1 MKNIDDTSYKTNLT
15 NGDMAVFGSAA
26 ADTARMFEDM
36 REAIKEVSKARSKD
50 GSFNTAN
57 NLMQNKYMITPT
69 RKDKSNGK
77 EEAMNYSVRYITPEY
92 AKEILDRMEKKA
104 LDRNIAN
111 EVIPD
116 EDIIKK
122 LTLMHVDSSLYQ

>member
-1 MKNIDDTSYKTNLT
+1 MKNIDDTSYKANLT
-15 NGDMAVFGSAA
+15 NGDMAVFGSSA
-26 ADTARMFEDM
+26 ADVARMFEDM
-36 REAIKEVSKARSKD
+36 REAIKEVSKAKSKD
-50 GSFNTAN
+50 GSFNRAN

-104 LDRNIAN
+104 LDRNT
-111 EVIPD
+111 V
-116 EDIIKK
+116 K
-122 LTLMHVDSSLYQ
+122 L

>member
-36 REAIKEVSKARSKD
+36 REAIKEVSKAKSKD

-69 RKDKSNGK
+69 RKDKSNSK
-77 EEAMNYSVRYITPEY
+77 EEAMNYSIRYITPEY
-92 AKEILDRMEKKA
+92 AKEILDRMGKKA
-104 LDRNIAN
+104 LDRNVNISTYGYDPK
-111 EVIPD
+111 EMP
-116 EDIIKK
+116 K
-122 LTLMHVDSSLYQ
+122 SSGYLW

>member
-1 MKNIDDTSYKTNLT
+1 MKNIDDTSYKANLT
-15 NGDMAVFGSAA
+15 NGDMAVFGSSA
-26 ADTARMFEDM
+26 ADVARMFEDM
-36 REAIKEVSKARSKD
+36 REAIKEVSKAKSKD
-50 GSFNTAN
+50 GSFNRAN

-104 LDRNIAN
+104 LDRNT
-111 EVIPD
+111 V
-116 EDIIKK
+116 K
-122 LTLMHVDSSLYQ
+122 LTGDKPFWEASFDSGFSGD